1 MDVLVP
7 YGYADVRI
15 ATFHAFGD
23 WLLRENALEV
33 GLTPAFRVL
42 NRAEQVLFLRDRLFE
57 LPLEHFRPLGD
68 PTRHLRALV
77 GLFGRCKD
85 EDVSP
90 EAYLAHAEALAADA
104 AAAEPDDAER
114 RDAAARQHELARTY
128 GAYQALMA
136 REGVVDFGDQIVYAL
151 RLFRSR
157 PYVLARY
164 QRRFRYVLVDEF
176 QDTNHAQFE
185 LVKLLAARHRNVTVV
200 GDDDQAIFRFR
211 GASMS
216 NVLGFGRA
224 YPDARRVVLI
234 ENHRSGQRLLDA
246 AYRLIRHND
255 PDRLEV
261 AAGIDKRLVAR
272 QGPGPEPE
280 HLHFETVTQEA
291 DAVAARIA
299 EAVERGEA
307 AYADFAILV
316 RANNDA
322 DPFLRALNL
331 RGLPWTFSGN
341 QGLYARPEV
350 RLLIAFLRVV
360 AHPDDAVSLYALAAS
375 PFYAVPPVDLTRC
388 STHADRR
395 HRWLFDVLRGLD
407 AIPRCAITLS
417 AAGVEAIRRLVADL
431 ERYMGLAAE
440 LPTGEL
446 LYRFLEESGWLSR
459 MSKAE
464 TAREEAEVQN
474 VAKFFRRV
482 QEASTGPPLRP
493 GPRVRQP
500 PGRAHRG
507 GRRPRGGGGR
517 AGRPGGP
524 RPDRPQGEGPGVPRR
539 VRGGL
544 VQGRFPWPRRGEPLE
559 LPDALLRDR
568 VPGGDVHVQDER
580 RLFYVA
586 MTRARGA
593 LHLTSARDYGGR
605 RERKVSQFVLEAL
618 DLPRDAARPAR
629 STALEE
635 LRRIARTPEPARRP
649 APSRPRWSPGVAL
662 ELSHRQVDDYQT
674 CPLKYRY
681 IHVLRV
687 PIRRHHAVVYG
698 ETLHR
703 VVEHYLRRRA
713 VGLYTPLAELL
724 EAFEREWRNEGF
736 LTWAHEAARKAA
748 GRAALTRFWHEEEA
762 GGTRPTHVEREFGF
776 SLGPDRVR
784 GRWDRVDETD
794 GEAVIVD
801 YKSSD
806 VRDPAR
812 ADRRA
817 AESLQLKL
825 YALGWREMFG
835 RLPGRGSSCAS
846 WSRAWSG
853 ATSRPRTMW
862 RRRSRRSAP
871 RPPGSG
877 PGGSRPRRPTR
888 PAAPAPTT
896 RSAPTPRAGSR
907 APARRK
913 APPGSVPARA
923 QLAEF
928 RALLGREELGDRAEG
943 VRPELNRLAEEL
955 LDLGGLLLDGDLLHA
970 VDDHLAEGA
979 ARLAERAPELHPRVA
994 LVLVA
999 CGSPAPGRPRAQL
1012 GLEPIERATV
1022 GPGLARDEGDGED
1035 QGHGQQA
1042 DHQ

>member
-1 MDVLVP
+1 MSDPAAERILDGLNAAQIAGVTHEAGPLLVVAGAGTGKTTVLARRIAWLIATRRARPEEILALTFTDKAALEMEERVDVLVP

-42 NRAEQVLFLRDRLFE
+42 NRAEQVLFLRARLFE

-68 PTRHLRALV
+68 PTRHLQALI

-85 EDVSP
+85 EDVTP
-90 EAYLAHAEALAADA
+90 EAYLAHAEHLAAA
-104 AAAEPDDAER
+104 AAAEPEDPER
-114 RDAAARQHELARTY
+114 SDAAARQRELARAY

-136 REGVVDFGDQIVYAL
+136 REGVVDFGDQIVYGL

-211 GASMS
+211 GASMT
-216 NVLGFGRA
+216 NVLGYGRA
-224 YPDARRVVLI
+224 YPDARRVVLT

-272 QGPGPEPE
+272 QGSGPEPE
-280 HLHFETVTQEA
+280 HLHFETATQEA
-291 DAVAARIA
+291 DAVAAKIA

-316 RANNDA
+316 RANNGA

-331 RGLPWTFSGN
+331 RGIPWTFSGN

-350 RLLIAFLRVV
+350 RLLIAFLRAV

-375 PFYAVPPVDLTRC
+375 PLYAVPPVDLTRC
-388 STHADRR
+388 STLADRR

-407 AIPRCAITLS
+407 AIPEVRDHVS

-446 LYRFLEESGWLSR
+446 LYRVLEDSGWLSR

-474 VAKFFRRV
+474 VAKFFRRI
-482 QEASTGPPLRP
+482 QEASAVLPSD
-493 GPRVRQP
+493 RVREFVNHLD
-500 PGRAHRG
+500 ALID
-507 GRRPRGGGGR
+507 
-517 AGRPGGP
+517 AGDDPAVAEAEL
-524 RPDRPQGEGPGVPRR
+524 DVPA
-539 VRGGL
+539 VHVLTVHKAKGL
-544 VQGRFPWPRRGEPLE
+544 EFPVVFVVGCVQGRFPWPHRTDPLE

-568 VPGGDVHVQDER
+568 VPGGEVHVQDER

-593 LHLTSARDYGGR
+593 LYLTSARDYGGR

-618 DLPRDAARPAR
+618 DLPRDAAQPSR

-635 LRRIARTPEPARRP
+635 LRRVARTPDAGAPASGDETP
-649 APSRPRWSPGVAL
+649 ALDPGVPL
-662 ELSHRQVDDYQT
+662 ELSHRQIDDYQT

-698 ETLHR
+698 EALHR

-724 EAFEREWRNEGF
+724 ETFEHEWRNEGF
-736 LTWAHEAARKAA
+736 LTWAHEAARKDA

-776 SLGPDRVR
+776 GLGLDRVR

-806 VRDPAR
+806 VRDPVR

-825 YALGWREMFG
+825 YALGWREMVG
-835 RLPGRGSSCAS
+835 RLPGRVELRFLESGVVGRHVPTEEDVAEAVEAI
-846 WSRAWSG
+846 RA
-853 ATSRPRTMW
+853 
-862 RRRSRRSAP
+862 
-871 RPPGSG
+871 
-877 PGGSRPRRPTR
+877 
-888 PAAPAPTT
+888 AA
-896 RSAPTPRAGSR
+896 AGIR
-907 APARRK
+907 ARRF
-913 APPGSVPARA
+913 AATPSRQACRA
-923 QLAEF
+923 CAYNQICPETAS
-928 RALLGREELGDRAEG
+928 RE
-943 VRPELNRLAEEL
+943 
-955 LDLGGLLLDGDLLHA
+955 
-970 VDDHLAEGA
+970 
-979 ARLAERAPELHPRVA
+979 
-994 LVLVA
+994 
-999 CGSPAPGRPRAQL
+999 
-1012 GLEPIERATV
+1012 
-1022 GPGLARDEGDGED
+1022 
-1035 QGHGQQA
+1035 
-1042 DHQ
+1042 